1 MFSGWLE
8 HVLKPS
14 IFYKKESHRERAV
27 KNASKYMKRAIGGE
41 CIETIGDTVYAA
53 KHGIDGV
60 IHIMPFSCMPEIVS
74 QNILSKVSRN
84 ENIPVLSL
92 VLDEQTGKAGY
103 ITRIEA
109 FIDLVKRR
117 RLKKK

>member
-1 MFSGWLE
+1 
-8 HVLKPS
+8 
-14 IFYKKESHRERAV
+14 
-27 KNASKYMKRAIGGE
+27 MKRAIGGE

-53 KHGIDGV
+53 KHGVDGV

-74 QNILSKVSRN
+74 QNILSKVSKE

-103 ITRIEA
+103 ITRVEA
-109 FIDLVKRR
+109 FIDLIKRR
-117 RLKKK
+117 KLKQSKDN